1 MKARFQVLERVV
13 GLLTLASTLGL
24 VLRAARDPFHVDVLQ
39 VLSFVVVFAY
49 AWREI
54 RRGRSRRA
62 AWITAVVGSGSALLL
77 VALRGGVASEVAP
90 YLPLGGA
97 MLWMWVGRREA
108 LVFVAASVLVLVA
121 HGVPPASALAAGYDA
136 QMNQFWVCVFA
147 AAIVMLA
154 VTDLRAAVRAAWDD
168 AKRQEAA
175 AKRAQAAD
183 DARQGF
189 LALVSR
195 QLRDPLD
202 VVLGYAGMLLEDE
215 TDPERVQDLQRISRA
230 GGQLLAL
237 VQDLL
242 DMSNLDKG
250 VPVEQTEVDVVEVA
264 VEVVDIVRLM
274 ADPKRVELRLELADR
289 MPRALADARRLRQIV
304 TNLTVN
310 ALKYTERGAV
320 TLRLGA
326 EGSEVWLQVHD
337 TGVGIPPERM
347 SDLFTPFVQLHQGT
361 ERRPGVGLGLA
372 LSQQLAIRMGGRITV
387 ESTLGRGSTFT
398 VWLPACTPTG

>member
-1 MKARFQVLERVV
+1 M
-13 GLLTLASTLGL
+13 
-24 VLRAARDPFHVDVLQ
+24 
-39 VLSFVVVFAY
+39 
-49 AWREI
+49 
-54 RRGRSRRA
+54 
-62 AWITAVVGSGSALLL
+62 
-77 VALRGGVASEVAP
+77 
-90 YLPLGGA
+90 
-97 MLWMWVGRREA
+97 
-108 LVFVAASVLVLVA
+108 
-121 HGVPPASALAAGYDA
+121 
-136 QMNQFWVCVFA
+136 
-147 AAIVMLA
+147 
-154 VTDLRAAVRAAWDD
+154 
-168 AKRQEAA
+168 
-175 AKRAQAAD
+175 
-183 DARQGF
+183 
-189 LALVSR
+189 
-195 QLRDPLD
+195 
-202 VVLGYAGMLLEDE
+202 
-215 TDPERVQDLQRISRA
+215 
-230 GGQLLAL
+230 
-237 VQDLL
+237 
-242 DMSNLDKG
+242 
-250 VPVEQTEVDVVEVA
+250 VEVA

-289 MPRALADARRLRQIV
+289 MPRALADALRLRQIV